1 MPAFGVQRT
10 KAPPIRTRKFELI
23 PAPFEV
29 ETSDREGVRVLS
41 VRGELDL
48 NTAPELE
55 APLLQALEENEPAIV
70 INLSDCEF
78 IDSTGVALIVRAWQQ
93 LQHNSHASG
102 RLVICCP
109 NHQVRRLLDITGVQ
123 ATIPLHEDL
132 DSALAEARR

>member
-1 MPAFGVQRT
+1 MHGRT
-10 KAPPIRTRKFELI
+10 LI

-29 ETSDREGVRVLS
+29 NSEEQDGVRVIA

-55 APLLQALEENEPAIV
+55 TPLDDALAADQSSIV

-78 IDSTGVALIVRAWQQ
+78 IDSTGVALLVRAWQRTSE
-93 LQHNSHASG
+93 NGSGGSG

-109 NHQVRRLLDITGVQ
+109 NAQVARLLKITGVESS
-123 ATIPLHEDL
+123 IPMHETL
-132 DSALAEARR
+132 DEALAAARS